1 MNGGLGSCIDPN
13 MWTLNAIE
21 WQIQFLNIIFQTD
34 YSSDNVYSFSG
45 EYEDELEKVWYDNI
59 NASDSLA
66 YFDMM
71 NYLITWIDR

>member
-1 MNGGLGSCIDPN
+1 MMFKSWKKDEWWVLESCIDPN

-45 EYEDELEKVWYDNI
+45 EYEEELEKVWYDNI
-59 NASDSLA
+59 NASDSIL
-66 YFDMM
+66 F
-71 NYLITWIDR
+71 